1 MSAMLIAS
9 ALAAAAAVIPV
20 VNLEPTPAR
29 PTTGPACA
37 VEDQGRGRA
46 MTCRIEADATVHTLV
61 LQVAPQP
68 APCRTVS
75 RVVVLAE
82 SRPAA
87 EAPITV
93 QDGQTDDCRR

>member
-9 ALAAAAAVIPV
+9 ALAAAAVIPV

-29 PTTGPACA
+29 PTTRPACA

-61 LQVAPQP
+61 LQVAPPPP
-68 APCRTVS
+68 ACRTVS

-82 SRPAA
+82 GRPTA

-93 QDGQTDDCRR
+93 QDGQSDDCRR

>member
-1 MSAMLIAS
+1 
-9 ALAAAAAVIPV
+9 
-20 VNLEPTPAR
+20 
-29 PTTGPACA
+29 
-37 VEDQGRGRA
+37 